1 MLDRK
6 TTDETPIR
14 GPEWS
19 KAQLMRTSVR
29 LETRDANGS
38 MFGLQKH
45 LNAFVDN
52 IKKGVDAEAA
62 VTVNKDKVSR
72 FRRHSHST
80 PLSTTSSAD
89 GDDRPKKENSRALSQ
104 GQLDGTSSAKH
115 GGAFAFLNA
124 RK

>member
-1 MLDRK
+1 MDRK
-6 TTDETPIR
+6 PVEETPIR
-14 GPEWS
+14 GPEWT
-19 KAQLMRTSVR
+19 KARLMRTSVR
-29 LETRDANGS
+29 LETRDLNGS
-38 MFGLQKH
+38 IFGLQKH

-80 PLSTTSSAD
+80 PISTTSSDD
-89 GDDRPKKENSRALSQ
+89 GDDRPKKENGRSLSH
-104 GQLDGTSSAKH
+104 GQLGGASIAKH

>member
-6 TTDETPIR
+6 PVEETPIR
-14 GPEWS
+14 GPEWT
-19 KAQLMRTSVR
+19 KAKLMRTSVR
-29 LETRDANGS
+29 LETRDISGS
-38 MFGLQKH
+38 MFGLQRQ

-62 VTVNKDKVSR
+62 VTVNKDKVAR
-72 FRRHSHST
+72 LRRHSDST
-80 PLSTTSSAD
+80 PLTAND
-89 GDDRPKKENSRALSQ
+89 HLPVKETIRAASH
-104 GQLDGTSSAKH
+104 GQLDDTSSAKH

>member
-1 MLDRK
+1 
-6 TTDETPIR
+6 
-14 GPEWS
+14 
-19 KAQLMRTSVR
+19 
-29 LETRDANGS
+29 

-89 GDDRPKKENSRALSQ
+89 GDDR
-104 GQLDGTSSAKH
+104 
-115 GGAFAFLNA
+115 
-124 RK
+124 RKRRIVVRYHRVSLMVRQVQNTVGPLPF